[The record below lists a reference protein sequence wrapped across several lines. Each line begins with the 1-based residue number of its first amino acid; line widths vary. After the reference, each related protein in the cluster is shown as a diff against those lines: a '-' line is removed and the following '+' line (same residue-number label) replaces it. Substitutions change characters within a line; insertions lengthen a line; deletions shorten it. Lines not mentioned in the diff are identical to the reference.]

1 MVQSHYFSNKLVKGQ
16 IDRVLNNYGITYITL
31 KSEIDKNVML
41 YLFLKDIC
49 TFLER
54 IDQVTNDKDKINDY
68 DRLYK
73 EKELLSVNN
82 NNRKECSYKHVKRGE

>member
-1 MVQSHYFSNKLVKGQ
+1 MLQSQYFSNKLTKAQ
-16 IDRVLNNYGITYITL
+16 IDRVLNNYRIKYTTL